1 MNIFVCLGVREATH
15 GPHLHAVDVAAVGA
29 TAEAVA
35 AAGVTGMITFVLS
48 PFGFYQFFVLVLLVV
63 LFSITQLCSNIP
75 FLISAGQDPY
85 LDLLGEVAA
94 VMIGDQ
100 GALATAG
107 APCALPL
114 HLQRSAAPLLME
126 AGALGVPAPGVRAHH
141 PRTMVSAM
149 AQNVVTALEVW
160 RRRTAGAEAGAHLMA
175 TAVLRPMVV
184 AQALGMTIAQ
194 ALGVTAAQ
202 APRAMVTMTRR
213 VSLLHPEEASPHE
226 NLPSQFVM
234 LIVA

>member
-1 MNIFVCLGVREATH
+1 M
-15 GPHLHAVDVAAVGA
+15 
-29 TAEAVA
+29 
-35 AAGVTGMITFVLS
+35 
-48 PFGFYQFFVLVLLVV
+48 
-63 LFSITQLCSNIP
+63 QLCSNIP

-126 AGALGVPAPGVRAHH
+126 AGALGVPALGVRAHH

-149 AQNVVTALEVW
+149 AQNMVTALKVW
-160 RRRTAGAEAGAHLMA
+160 RRRTAEAGAHLMA
-175 TAVLRPMVV
+175 TAALRPMVG
-184 AQALGMTIAQ
+184 AQALGMTVAQ

-234 LIVA
+234 LIVARWTVRGSSYIASSET